1 MDKIQTLTSCP
12 VLFQDEWLI
21 LVDKPAGV
29 LSHPN
34 TDRQKKGGTSSRA
47 AFEGTYDVEKRCF
60 KTPAGMIWLIHRLD
74 QDTSGV
80 LLAARDA
87 ATAAKCR
94 TAFEAGEIRK
104 NYTVLVLGRLPAS
117 DVWKDHLAV
126 GRKARFV
133 RTVVLTGKR
142 PNALLR
148 YRIAAYYPAS
158 RLSLL
163 EIELVTGKTHQ
174 IRVQAAF
181 RGYPVVG
188 DDVYG
193 NFAFNKKLRREIN
206 LRRLFLHA
214 SMMEIQHPVTGETLR
229 VESPLPEALQQ
240 SLKQL
245 H

>member
-1 MDKIQTLTSCP
+1 
-12 VLFQDEWLI
+12 
-21 LVDKPAGV
+21 
-29 LSHPN
+29 
-34 TDRQKKGGTSSRA
+34 
-47 AFEGTYDVEKRCF
+47 
-60 KTPAGMIWLIHRLD
+60 
-74 QDTSGV
+74 
-80 LLAARDA
+80 
-87 ATAAKCR
+87 
-94 TAFEAGEIRK
+94 
-104 NYTVLVLGRLPAS
+104 
-117 DVWKDHLAV
+117 LAV